1 MALTKDLKQNT
12 KILERLLH
20 SGESFDLINRELEIY
35 GKPARLYFVDGLI
48 KDSVME
54 KVLEFL
60 YSVNDEKFMT
70 DADTFL
76 KCCVPYVEAN
86 AEGDENTVAMNVFSG
101 VSALLIDGFSKAIM
115 IDGRTYPQRDT
126 AEPEKDKV
134 LRGSH
139 DGFVETLI
147 SNTALIRRRIRS
159 SELRVASFVIG
170 RSSKTDVAL
179 VYMNGRADV
188 KLLDKIKKKLENMNC
203 DSLTMNQQSLV
214 ELMFGRKWYNPF
226 PKIKY
231 TERPDSAAS
240 AVLEGNVVILVDN
253 SPSAIVLPT
262 SVFDVMEEADDYY
275 FSPITGTYLRL
286 SRYIVTFA
294 TLIITPLWLL
304 ALKYPDALPDAL
316 SFVLL
321 KEPVN
326 VPVFWQLIILEIAID
341 GLRLASL
348 NTPSTL
354 STALSI
360 IGAIALS
367 DFAVSSGW
375 FCSEAILYMAFV
387 AVANYS
393 QPSYELSYALKFMRV
408 ILLILTQLFGIFGFI
423 GGFVIMIIFILTN
436 RTVSGKSYLYPLIPF
451 NGKAFLHKV
460 LRFRKTAGNPA
471 GEQK

>member
-1 MALTKDLKQNT
+1 MALCSDIKSNEMIMEQTLQSDK
-12 KILERLLH
+12 
-20 SGESFDLINRELEIY
+20 SFDLISRALVINGR
-35 GKPARLYFVDGLI
+35 KARLYFVDGLI

-60 YSVNDEKFMT
+60 YSIKDESFMQN
-70 DADTFL
+70 ADTFL
-76 KCCVPYVEAN
+76 SCCMPYIEAS
-86 AEGDENTVAMNVFSG
+86 AEEDESKAATAVFSG
-101 VSALLIDGFSKAIM
+101 VSALLVDGFSKAIL
-115 IDGRTYPQRDT
+115 IDGRSYPQRET

-159 SELRVASFVIG
+159 SQLRVTPFVVG
-170 RSSKTDVAL
+170 KSSKTDIA
-179 VYMNGRADV
+179 MIFMDGRADT
-188 KLLDKIKKKLENMNC
+188 KLLHKLEKALNEIDC
-203 DSLTMNQQSLV
+203 DSLTMNQESLV
-214 ELMFGRKWYNPF
+214 ELLFGRKWYNPF

-240 AVLEGNVVILVDN
+240 AILEGNIVILVDN
-253 SPSAIVLPT
+253 SPSALVLPT
-262 SVFDVMEEADDYY
+262 SIFDVMEEADDYY

-286 SRYIVTFA
+286 ARYVVTFA
-294 TLIITPLWLL
+294 TLFITPMWLL
-304 ALKYPDALPDAL
+304 ALKYPEALPDAL
-316 SFVLL
+316 QFVLP
-321 KEPVN
+321 KDPIN
-326 VPVFWQLIILEIAID
+326 VPIFWQLIILEIAID

-408 ILLILTQLFGIFGFI
+408 ILLITTQLFGILGFI
-423 GGFVIMIIFILTN
+423 GGLIIIIAIALTN
-436 RTVSGKSYLYPLIPF
+436 KTVSGKSYLYPLIPF
-451 NGKAFLHKV
+451 NGKALLHKV
-460 LRFRKTAGNPA
+460 LRLRKTN
-471 GEQK
+471 

>member
-1 MALTKDLKQNT
+1 MEQTLGDKN
-12 KILERLLH
+12 
-20 SGESFDLINRELEIY
+20 SFDIINRALVIN
-35 GKPARLYFVDGLI
+35 KKKARLYFVDGLV

-54 KVLEFL
+54 KVMEFL
-60 YSVNDEKFMT
+60 YSVKDESFMQS
-70 DADTFL
+70 ADTFL
-76 KCCVPYVEAN
+76 KCCMPYIEA
-86 AEGDENTVAMNVFSG
+86 ETQEDEAKIATAVLSG
-101 VSALLIDGFSKAIM
+101 VSALLIDGFTQAIL
-115 IDGRTYPQRDT
+115 IDGRSYPQRDT

-147 SNTALIRRRIRS
+147 SNTALVRRRIRS
-159 SELRVASFVIG
+159 PQLRVTPFVIG
-170 RSSKTDVAL
+170 KSSKTDVAL
-179 VYMNGRADV
+179 LYMDGRADERLV
-188 KLLDKIKKKLENMNC
+188 KKLEKSLSELAC

-214 ELMFGRKWYNPF
+214 ELLFGKRWYNPF

-240 AVLEGNVVILVDN
+240 AILEGNIIILVDN
-253 SPSAIVLPT
+253 SPSALVLPT
-262 SVFDVMEEADDYY
+262 SIFDVMEEADDYY

-286 SRYIVTFA
+286 ARYIVTFS

-304 ALKYPDALPDAL
+304 ALKYSNALPAAL
-316 SFVLL
+316 QFVLP
-321 KEPVN
+321 KDPVN
-326 VPVFWQLIILEIAID
+326 VPIFWQLIILEIAID

-348 NTPSTL
+348 NTPSSL

-408 ILLILTQLFGIFGFI
+408 ILLITTQLFGIFGFI
-423 GGFVIMIIFILTN
+423 GGFIIVFAITITN
-436 RTVSGKSYLYPLIPF
+436 KTISGKSYLYPLIPF
-451 NGKAFLHKV
+451 NGKALMHKV
-460 LRFRKTAGNPA
+460 LRLKKTQSSN
-471 GEQK
+471 K

>member
-1 MALTKDLKQNT
+1 MALCSEIKSNEMIMEQTLGDKN
-12 KILERLLH
+12 
-20 SGESFDLINRELEIY
+20 SFDIISRALVIN
-35 GKPARLYFVDGLI
+35 GKKARLYFVDGLV

-54 KVLEFL
+54 KVMEFL
-60 YSVNDEKFMT
+60 YSVKDESFMQS
-70 DADTFL
+70 ADTFL
-76 KCCVPYVEAN
+76 KCCMPYIEA
-86 AEGDENTVAMNVFSG
+86 ETQEDEAKIATAVLSG
-101 VSALLIDGFSKAIM
+101 VSALLIDGFTQAIL
-115 IDGRTYPQRDT
+115 IDGRSYPQRDT

-147 SNTALIRRRIRS
+147 SNTALVRRRIRS
-159 SELRVASFVIG
+159 PQLRVTPFVIG
-170 RSSKTDVAL
+170 KSSKTDVAL
-179 VYMNGRADV
+179 LYMDGRADERLV
-188 KLLDKIKKKLENMNC
+188 KKLEKSLSELVC

-214 ELMFGRKWYNPF
+214 ELLFGKRWYNPF

-240 AVLEGNVVILVDN
+240 AILEGNIIMLVDN
-253 SPSAIVLPT
+253 SPSALVLPT
-262 SVFDVMEEADDYY
+262 SIFDVMEEADDYY
-275 FSPITGTYLRL
+275 FSPITGAYLRL
-286 SRYIVTFA
+286 ARYVVTFS

-304 ALKYPDALPDAL
+304 ALKYPDALPAAL
-316 SFVLL
+316 QFVLP
-321 KEPVN
+321 KDPVN
-326 VPVFWQLIILEIAID
+326 VPIFWQLIILEIAID

-348 NTPSTL
+348 NTPSSL

-408 ILLILTQLFGIFGFI
+408 ILLITTQLFGIFGFI
-423 GGFVIMIIFILTN
+423 GGFIIVFAITITN
-436 RTVSGKSYLYPLIPF
+436 KTISGKSYLYPLIPF
-451 NGKAFLHKV
+451 NGKELMHKV
-460 LRFRKTAGNPA
+460 LRLKKT
-471 GEQK
+471 QDISK

>member
-1 MALTKDLKQNT
+1 MEQTLRDKN
-12 KILERLLH
+12 
-20 SGESFDLINRELEIY
+20 SFDIINRALVIN
-35 GKPARLYFVDGLI
+35 KKKARLYFVDGLV

-54 KVLEFL
+54 KVMEFL
-60 YSVNDEKFMT
+60 YSVKDESFMQS
-70 DADTFL
+70 ADTFL
-76 KCCVPYVEAN
+76 KCCMPYIEA
-86 AEGDENTVAMNVFSG
+86 ETQEDEAKIATAVLSG
-101 VSALLIDGFSKAIM
+101 VSALLIDGFTQAIL
-115 IDGRTYPQRDT
+115 IDGRSYPQRDT

-147 SNTALIRRRIRS
+147 SNTALVRRRIRS
-159 SELRVASFVIG
+159 PQLRVTPFVIG
-170 RSSKTDVAL
+170 KSSKTDVAL
-179 VYMNGRADV
+179 LYMDGRADERLV
-188 KLLDKIKKKLENMNC
+188 KKLEKSLSELAC

-214 ELMFGRKWYNPF
+214 ELLFGKRWYNPF

-240 AVLEGNVVILVDN
+240 AILEGNIIILVDN
-253 SPSAIVLPT
+253 SPSALVLPT
-262 SVFDVMEEADDYY
+262 SIFDVMEEADDYY

-286 SRYIVTFA
+286 ARYIVTFS

-304 ALKYPDALPDAL
+304 ALKYSNALPAAL
-316 SFVLL
+316 QFVLP
-321 KEPVN
+321 KDPVN
-326 VPVFWQLIILEIAID
+326 VPIFWQLIILEIAID

-348 NTPSTL
+348 NTPSSL

-408 ILLILTQLFGIFGFI
+408 ILLITTQLFGIFGFI
-423 GGFVIMIIFILTN
+423 GGFIIVFAITITN
-436 RTVSGKSYLYPLIPF
+436 KTISGKSYLYPLIPF
-451 NGKAFLHKV
+451 NGKALMHKV
-460 LRFRKTAGNPA
+460 LRLKKTQSSN
-471 GEQK
+471 K

>member
-1 MALTKDLKQNT
+1 MAFCSDIKSNEI
-12 KILERLLH
+12 ILEQLLQ
-20 SGESFDLINRELEIY
+20 SEKSFDLVSRKLVINGR
-35 GKPARLYFVDGLI
+35 KAHLYFVDGLI

-60 YSVNDEKFMT
+60 YSVEDNAFMQS
-70 DADTFL
+70 ADTFL
-76 KCCVPYVEAN
+76 ECCVPYVESST
-86 AEGDENTVAMNVFSG
+86 ETDEKKTAMFVLSG
-101 VSALLIDGFSKAIM
+101 VSALLIDGFTKAIM
-115 IDGRTYPQRDT
+115 IDGRSYPQRET
-126 AEPEKDKV
+126 AEPEKDKA

-159 SELRVASFVIG
+159 SDLRITPYTIG
-170 RSSKTDVAL
+170 KSSKTDVAL
-179 VYMNGRADV
+179 LYMNDRADK
-188 KLLDKIKKKLENMNC
+188 KLLKKIKNKLENMNC

-214 ELMFGRKWYNPF
+214 ELMLDRKWYNPF

-240 AVLEGNVVILVDN
+240 AILEGNIVILVDN
-253 SPSAIVLPT
+253 SPSALVLPT
-262 SVFDVMEEADDYY
+262 SLFDVIEEADDYY

-286 SRYIVTFA
+286 ARYLVTLS
-294 TLIITPLWLL
+294 TLVITPLWLL
-304 ALKYPDALPDAL
+304 AIKYPDYVPSAFR
-316 SFVLL
+316 FVLPSD
-321 KEPVN
+321 EIN
-326 VPVFWQLIILEIAID
+326 VPIFWQLIILEIAID

-348 NTPSTL
+348 NTPSSL

-408 ILLILTQLFGIFGFI
+408 ILLVLTQIFGIFGFA
-423 GGFVIMIIFILTN
+423 GDFVIMIVLMLTN
-436 RTVSGKSYLYPLIPF
+436 KTVSGKSYLYPLIPF
-451 NGKAFLHKV
+451 NAKALLHKV
-460 LRFRKTAGNPA
+460 LRLPKTS
-471 GEQK
+471 

>member
-1 MALTKDLKQNT
+1 MAFCSDIKSNEI
-12 KILERLLH
+12 ILEQLLQ
-20 SGESFDLINRELEIY
+20 SEKSFDLVSRKLVINGR
-35 GKPARLYFVDGLI
+35 KAHLYFVDGLI

-60 YSVNDEKFMT
+60 YSVEDNAFMQS
-70 DADTFL
+70 ADTFL
-76 KCCVPYVEAN
+76 ECCVPYVESST
-86 AEGDENTVAMNVFSG
+86 ETDEKKTAMFVLSG
-101 VSALLIDGFSKAIM
+101 VSALLIDGFTKAIM
-115 IDGRTYPQRDT
+115 IDGRSYPQRET
-126 AEPEKDKV
+126 AEPEKDKA

-159 SELRVASFVIG
+159 SDLRITPYTIG
-170 RSSKTDVAL
+170 KSSKTDVAL
-179 VYMNGRADV
+179 LYMNDRADK
-188 KLLDKIKKKLENMNC
+188 KLLKKIKNKLENMNC

-214 ELMFGRKWYNPF
+214 ELMLDRKWYNPF

-240 AVLEGNVVILVDN
+240 AILEGNIVILVDN
-253 SPSAIVLPT
+253 SPSALVLPT
-262 SVFDVMEEADDYY
+262 SIFDVIEEADDYY

-286 SRYIVTFA
+286 ARYLVTLS
-294 TLIITPLWLL
+294 TLVITPLWLL
-304 ALKYPDALPDAL
+304 AIKYPDYVPSAFR
-316 SFVLL
+316 FVLPSD
-321 KEPVN
+321 EIN
-326 VPVFWQLIILEIAID
+326 VPIFWQLIILEIAID

-348 NTPSTL
+348 NTPSSL

-408 ILLILTQLFGIFGFI
+408 ILLVLTQIFGIFGFA
-423 GGFVIMIIFILTN
+423 GDFVIMIVLMLTN
-436 RTVSGKSYLYPLIPF
+436 KTVSGKSYLYPLIPF
-451 NGKAFLHKV
+451 NAKALLHKV
-460 LRFRKTAGNPA
+460 LRLPKTS
-471 GEQK
+471 

>member
-1 MALTKDLKQNT
+1 MALCSDIKSNEMIMEQTLRDKN
-12 KILERLLH
+12 
-20 SGESFDLINRELEIY
+20 SFDIINRALVIN
-35 GKPARLYFVDGLI
+35 KKKARLYFVDGLV

-54 KVLEFL
+54 KVMEFL
-60 YSVNDEKFMT
+60 YSVKDESFMQS
-70 DADTFL
+70 ADTFL
-76 KCCVPYVEAN
+76 KCCMPYIEA
-86 AEGDENTVAMNVFSG
+86 ETQEDEAKIATAVLSG
-101 VSALLIDGFSKAIM
+101 VSALLIDGFTQAIL
-115 IDGRTYPQRDT
+115 IDGRSYPQRDT

-147 SNTALIRRRIRS
+147 SNTALVRRRIRS
-159 SELRVASFVIG
+159 PQLRVTPFVIG
-170 RSSKTDVAL
+170 KSSKTDVAL
-179 VYMNGRADV
+179 LYMDGRADERLV
-188 KLLDKIKKKLENMNC
+188 KKLEKSLSELAC

-214 ELMFGRKWYNPF
+214 ELLFGKRWYNPF

-240 AVLEGNVVILVDN
+240 AILEGNIIILVDN
-253 SPSAIVLPT
+253 SPSALVLPT
-262 SVFDVMEEADDYY
+262 SIFDVMEEADDYY

-286 SRYIVTFA
+286 ARYIVTFS

-304 ALKYPDALPDAL
+304 ALKYSNALPAAL
-316 SFVLL
+316 QFVLP
-321 KEPVN
+321 KDPVN
-326 VPVFWQLIILEIAID
+326 VPIFWQLIILEIAID

-348 NTPSTL
+348 NTPSSL

-408 ILLILTQLFGIFGFI
+408 ILLITTQLFGIFGFI
-423 GGFVIMIIFILTN
+423 GGFIIVFAITITN
-436 RTVSGKSYLYPLIPF
+436 KTISGKSYLYPLIPF
-451 NGKAFLHKV
+451 NGKALMHKV
-460 LRFRKTAGNPA
+460 LRLKKTQSSN
-471 GEQK
+471 K

>member
-1 MALTKDLKQNT
+1 MALTNDLKQNRM
-12 KILERLLH
+12 ILERILH
-20 SGESFDLINRELEIY
+20 SGESFDLISRELELN
-35 GKPARLYFVDGLI
+35 GRRAQLYFVDGLI

-60 YSVNDEKFMT
+60 YSVNDDSFMT
-70 DADTFL
+70 DADRFL
-76 KCCVPYVEAN
+76 KCCVPYVEAS
-86 AEGDENTVAMNVFSG
+86 AEGDEKTVATNVFSG
-101 VSALLIDGFSKAIM
+101 VSALLVEGFTKAIM

-179 VYMNGRADV
+179 VYMEGRAD
-188 KLLDKIKKKLENMNC
+188 KRLIDKIKSRLENMDC

-214 ELMFGRKWYNPF
+214 ELLFGRKWYNPF

-253 SPSAIVLPT
+253 SPSAIILPT

-286 SRYIVTFA
+286 SRYLVTFA
-294 TLIITPLWLL
+294 TLVITPLWLL
-304 ALKYPDALPDAL
+304 ALKYPDRVPDAL
-316 SFVLL
+316 GFVLL
-321 KEPVN
+321 KDPVN
-326 VPVFWQLIILEIAID
+326 VPVFWQLLILEIAID

-393 QPSYELSYALKFMRV
+393 QPSYELSYALKFMRI
-408 ILLILTQLFGIFGFI
+408 ILLVLTELFGIFGFI
-423 GGFVIMIIFILTN
+423 GGFVVMIIMLLTN
-436 RTVSGKSYLYPLIPF
+436 RTISGKSYLYPLIPF

-460 LRFRKTAGNPA
+460 LRLRKTAEKPV
-471 GEQK
+471 QKRR

>member
-1 MALTKDLKQNT
+1 MALCSDIKSNEMIMEQVLQSD
-12 KILERLLH
+12 
-20 SGESFDLINRELEIY
+20 SSFDLINRPLMIN
-35 GKPARLYFVDGLI
+35 GRKARLYFVDGLV

-60 YSVNDEKFMT
+60 YSVKDESFMES
-70 DADTFL
+70 ADTFL
-76 KCCVPYVEAN
+76 WCCMPYIEAVT
-86 AEGDENTVAMNVFSG
+86 EEDEKKVATAVFSG
-101 VSALLIDGFSKAIM
+101 VSALLIDGFTKAIM
-115 IDGRTYPQRDT
+115 IDGRSYPQRDT

-147 SNTALIRRRIRS
+147 SNTALVRRRIRS
-159 SELRVASFVIG
+159 PQLRVTPFVIG
-170 RSSKTDVAL
+170 KASKTDVAL
-179 VYMNGRADV
+179 LYMDGRADE
-188 KLLDKIKKKLENMNC
+188 KLVKKLEKSLKEMVC

-214 ELMFGRKWYNPF
+214 ELLFGQKWYNPF

-240 AVLEGNVVILVDN
+240 AILEGNIVILVDN
-253 SPSAIVLPT
+253 SPSALVLPT
-262 SVFDVMEEADDYY
+262 SIFDVMEEADDYY
-275 FSPITGTYLRL
+275 FSPIIGTYLRL
-286 SRYIVTFA
+286 ARYVVTFS

-304 ALKYPDALPDAL
+304 ALKYPDSIPVWLQ
-316 SFVLL
+316 FVQP
-321 KEPVN
+321 KDPIN
-326 VPVFWQLIILEIAID
+326 VPIFWQLIILEIAID

-348 NTPSTL
+348 NTPSSL

-375 FCSEAILYMAFV
+375 FCSESILYMAFV

-408 ILLILTQLFGIFGFI
+408 ILLVATQLFGIFGFI
-423 GGFVIMIIFILTN
+423 GGFIIVIAITLTN
-436 RTVSGKSYLYPLIPF
+436 KTISGKSYLYPLIPF
-451 NGKAFLHKV
+451 NGKALLHKV
-460 LRFRKTAGNPA
+460 LRFKKS
-471 GEQK
+471 QY

>member
-1 MALTKDLKQNT
+1 MALCSEIKSNEMIMEQT
-12 KILERLLH
+12 LH
-20 SGESFDLINRELEIY
+20 DKNSFDIISRALVIN
-35 GKPARLYFVDGLI
+35 GKKARLYFVDGLV

-54 KVLEFL
+54 KVMEFL
-60 YSVNDEKFMT
+60 YSVKDESFMQS
-70 DADTFL
+70 ADTFL
-76 KCCVPYVEAN
+76 KCCMPYIEA
-86 AEGDENTVAMNVFSG
+86 ETQEDEAKIATAVLSG
-101 VSALLIDGFSKAIM
+101 VSALLIDGFTQAIL
-115 IDGRTYPQRDT
+115 IDGRSYPQRDT

-147 SNTALIRRRIRS
+147 SNTALVRRRIRS
-159 SELRVASFVIG
+159 PQLRVTPFVIG
-170 RSSKTDVAL
+170 KSSKTDVAL
-179 VYMNGRADV
+179 LYMDGRADE
-188 KLLDKIKKKLENMNC
+188 KLVKKLEKSLSELVC

-214 ELMFGRKWYNPF
+214 ELLFGKRWYNPF

-240 AVLEGNVVILVDN
+240 AILEGNIIILVDN
-253 SPSAIVLPT
+253 SPSALVLPT
-262 SVFDVMEEADDYY
+262 SIFDVMEEADDYY

-286 SRYIVTFA
+286 ARYVVTFS

-304 ALKYPDALPDAL
+304 ALKYPDALPAAL
-316 SFVLL
+316 QFVLP
-321 KEPVN
+321 KDPVN
-326 VPVFWQLIILEIAID
+326 VPIFWQLIILEIAID

-348 NTPSTL
+348 NTPSSL

-408 ILLILTQLFGIFGFI
+408 ILLITTQLFGIFGFI
-423 GGFVIMIIFILTN
+423 GGLIMVFVITITN
-436 RTVSGKSYLYPLIPF
+436 KTVSGKSYLYPLIPF
-451 NGKAFLHKV
+451 NAKALMHKV
-460 LRFRKTAGNPA
+460 LRLKKT
-471 GEQK
+471 QDSSK

>member
-1 MALTKDLKQNT
+1 MALCSDIKSNEIIIEQLLQND
-12 KILERLLH
+12 K
-20 SGESFDLINRELEIY
+20 SFDLISRKLVINGR
-35 GKPARLYFVDGLI
+35 KAHLYFVDGLI

-60 YSVNDEKFMT
+60 YSVEDQHFMES
-70 DADTFL
+70 ADTFL
-76 KCCVPYVEAN
+76 ECCVPYVESST
-86 AEGDENTVAMNVFSG
+86 EEDEKKVAMFVLSG
-101 VSALLIDGFSKAIM
+101 VSALLIDGFTKAVM
-115 IDGRTYPQRDT
+115 IDGRSYPQRET

-159 SELRVASFVIG
+159 AELRITPYVIG
-170 RSSKTDVAL
+170 KSSKTDVAIL
-179 VYMNGRADV
+179 YMNGRADQ
-188 KLLDKIKKKLENMNC
+188 KLLEKIKKKLSDMDC

-240 AVLEGNVVILVDN
+240 AILEGNIVILVDN
-253 SPSAIVLPT
+253 SPSALVLPT
-262 SVFDVMEEADDYY
+262 SLFDVLEEADDYY

-286 SRYIVTFA
+286 ARYIVTLS

-304 ALKYPDALPDAL
+304 ALKYPAYIPDAFK
-316 SFVLL
+316 FVLPAD
-321 KEPVN
+321 EVN
-326 VPVFWQLIILEIAID
+326 VPIFWQLIILEVAID

-348 NTPSTL
+348 NTPSSL

-375 FCSEAILYMAFV
+375 FCSESILYMAFV

-408 ILLILTQLFGIFGFI
+408 ILLILTQLFGIFGFA
-423 GGFVIMIIFILTN
+423 GGFVLIIVLMLTN
-436 RTVSGKSYLYPLIPF
+436 KTVSGKSYLYPLVPF
-451 NGKAFLHKV
+451 NGKALLHKV
-460 LRFRKTAGNPA
+460 FRLPKTS
-471 GEQK
+471 

>member
-1 MALTKDLKQNT
+1 MKIGRDTMALCSDIKSNAI
-12 KILERLLH
+12 ILEQLLK
-20 SGESFDLINRELEIY
+20 SDESFDIINRPLVIN
-35 GKPARLYFVDGLI
+35 GRKAWLYFVDGLI

-60 YSVNDEKFMT
+60 YSVEDESFMKS
-70 DADTFL
+70 ADTFL
-76 KCCVPYVEAN
+76 RCCMPYVEAST
-86 AEGDENTVAMNVFSG
+86 EEDEKKAATAVFSG
-101 VSALLIDGFSKAIM
+101 VSALLIDGFSKAIL
-115 IDGRTYPQRDT
+115 IDGRSYPQRDT

-147 SNTALIRRRIRS
+147 SNTALVRRRIRS
-159 SELRVASFVIG
+159 PQLRVTPFVIG
-170 RSSKTDVAL
+170 RSSNTDVAL
-179 VYMNGRADV
+179 LYMDGRADA
-188 KLLDKIKKKLENMNC
+188 KLVKKLEKSLGEMNC

-214 ELMFGRKWYNPF
+214 ELLFGQKWYNPF

-240 AVLEGNVVILVDN
+240 AILEGNIVILVDN
-253 SPSAIVLPT
+253 SPSALVLPT
-262 SVFDVMEEADDYY
+262 SIFDVMEEADDYY
-275 FSPITGTYLRL
+275 FSPIVGTYLRL
-286 SRYIVTFA
+286 ARYIVTFS

-304 ALKYPDALPDAL
+304 ALKYPDMLPAAVQ
-316 SFVLL
+316 FVLP
-321 KEPVN
+321 KDPVN
-326 VPVFWQLIILEIAID
+326 LPIFWQLIILEIAID

-348 NTPSTL
+348 NTPSSL

-393 QPSYELSYALKFMRV
+393 QPSYELSYALKFMRI
-408 ILLILTQLFGIFGFI
+408 ILLVATQLFGIFGFV
-423 GGFVIMIIFILTN
+423 GGFVIVIAITLMNKTI
-436 RTVSGKSYLYPLIPF
+436 SGKSYLYPLIPF
-451 NGKAFLHKV
+451 NGKALLHKV
-460 LRFRKTAGNPA
+460 LRFKKSGD
-471 GEQK
+471 

>member
-1 MALTKDLKQNT
+1 MAFCSDIKSNEI
-12 KILERLLH
+12 ILEQLLQ
-20 SGESFDLINRELEIY
+20 SEKSFDLVSRKLVINGR
-35 GKPARLYFVDGLI
+35 KAHLYFVDGLI

-60 YSVNDEKFMT
+60 YSVEDNAFMQS
-70 DADTFL
+70 ADTFL
-76 KCCVPYVEAN
+76 ECCVPYVESST
-86 AEGDENTVAMNVFSG
+86 ETDEKKTAMFVLSG
-101 VSALLIDGFSKAIM
+101 VSALLIDGFTKAIM
-115 IDGRTYPQRDT
+115 IDGRSYPQRET
-126 AEPEKDKV
+126 AEPEKDKA

-159 SELRVASFVIG
+159 SDLRITPYTIG
-170 RSSKTDVAL
+170 KSSKTDVAL
-179 VYMNGRADV
+179 LYMNDRADK
-188 KLLDKIKKKLENMNC
+188 KLIKKIKNKLENMNC

-214 ELMFGRKWYNPF
+214 ELMLDRKWYNPF

-240 AVLEGNVVILVDN
+240 AILEGNIVILVDN
-253 SPSAIVLPT
+253 SPSALVLPT
-262 SVFDVMEEADDYY
+262 SLFDVIEEADDYY

-286 SRYIVTFA
+286 ARYLVTLS
-294 TLIITPLWLL
+294 TLVITPLWLL
-304 ALKYPDALPDAL
+304 AIKYPDYVPSAFR
-316 SFVLL
+316 FVLPSD
-321 KEPVN
+321 EIN
-326 VPVFWQLIILEIAID
+326 VPIFWQLIILEIAID

-348 NTPSTL
+348 NTPSSL

-408 ILLILTQLFGIFGFI
+408 ILLVLTQIFGIFGFA
-423 GGFVIMIIFILTN
+423 GDFVIMIVLMLTN
-436 RTVSGKSYLYPLIPF
+436 KTVSGKSYLYPLIPF
-451 NGKAFLHKV
+451 NAKALLHKV
-460 LRFRKTAGNPA
+460 LRLPKTS
-471 GEQK
+471 

>member
-1 MALTKDLKQNT
+1 MPLSSNLNNNEEL
-12 KILERLLH
+12 LERLLQ
-20 SGESFDLINRELEIY
+20 SEKSFDIISRKLIIN
-35 GKPARLYFVDGLI
+35 GKKAHLYFVDGLV

-60 YSVNDEKFMT
+60 YSVKDDNFMQI
-70 DADTFL
+70 ADTFL
-76 KCCVPYVEAN
+76 ECCVPYVESST
-86 AEGDENTVAMNVFSG
+86 EDDENKLVTAILSG
-101 VSALLIDGFSKAIM
+101 VSVFLVEGFTKAVL
-115 IDGRTYPQRDT
+115 IDGRTYPQRET

-159 SELRVASFVIG
+159 TQLRITPFVIG
-170 RSSKTDVAL
+170 KSSKTDVAL
-179 VYMNGRADV
+179 LYMDGRADKKLV
-188 KLLDKIKKKLENMNC
+188 KTIKKSLAEMDC

-214 ELMFGRKWYNPF
+214 EMLLGKRWYNPF

-240 AVLEGNVVILVDN
+240 AILEGNIVILVDN
-253 SPSAIVLPT
+253 SPSALVLPT
-262 SVFDVMEEADDYY
+262 SVFDVLEEADDYY
-275 FSPITGTYLRL
+275 FSPLTGTYLRL
-286 SRYIVTFA
+286 ARYIVTLS
-294 TLIITPLWLL
+294 TLLITPLWLL
-304 ALKYPDALPDAL
+304 ALKYSASIPDALKFILPAD
-316 SFVLL
+316 
-321 KEPVN
+321 EVN
-326 VPVFWQLIILEIAID
+326 VPIFWQLMVLEIAID

-408 ILLILTQLFGIFGFI
+408 ILLILTQLFGIYGFI
-423 GGFVIMIIFILTN
+423 GGLVIITVFVLTN
-436 RTVSGKSYLYPLIPF
+436 KTVSGKSYLYPLVPF
-451 NGKAFLHKV
+451 NAKALLHKV
-460 LRFRKTAGNPA
+460 LRLPKK
-471 GEQK
+471 Q

>member
-1 MALTKDLKQNT
+1 MALCSEIKSNEMIMEQTLGDKN
-12 KILERLLH
+12 
-20 SGESFDLINRELEIY
+20 SFDIISRALVIN
-35 GKPARLYFVDGLI
+35 GKKARLYFVDGLV

-54 KVLEFL
+54 KVMEFL
-60 YSVNDEKFMT
+60 YSVKDESFMQS
-70 DADTFL
+70 ADTFL
-76 KCCVPYVEAN
+76 KCCMPYIEA
-86 AEGDENTVAMNVFSG
+86 ETQEDEAKIATAVLSG
-101 VSALLIDGFSKAIM
+101 VSALLIDGFTQAIL
-115 IDGRTYPQRDT
+115 IDGRSYPQRDT

-147 SNTALIRRRIRS
+147 SNTALVRRRIRS
-159 SELRVASFVIG
+159 PQLRVTPFVIG
-170 RSSKTDVAL
+170 KSSKTDVAL
-179 VYMNGRADV
+179 LYMDGRADERLV
-188 KLLDKIKKKLENMNC
+188 KKLEKSLSELVC

-214 ELMFGRKWYNPF
+214 ELLFGKRWYNPF

-240 AVLEGNVVILVDN
+240 AILEGNIIILVDN
-253 SPSAIVLPT
+253 SPSALVLPT
-262 SVFDVMEEADDYY
+262 SIFDVMEEADDYY

-286 SRYIVTFA
+286 ARYIVTFS

-304 ALKYPDALPDAL
+304 ALKYPDALPAAL
-316 SFVLL
+316 QFVLP
-321 KEPVN
+321 KDPVN
-326 VPVFWQLIILEIAID
+326 VPIFWQLIILEIAID

-348 NTPSTL
+348 NTPSSL

-408 ILLILTQLFGIFGFI
+408 ILLITTQLFGIFGFI
-423 GGFVIMIIFILTN
+423 GGFIIVFVITITN
-436 RTVSGKSYLYPLIPF
+436 KTISGKSYLYPLIPF
-451 NGKAFLHKV
+451 NGKELMHKV
-460 LRFRKTAGNPA
+460 LRLKKT
-471 GEQK
+471 QDISK

>member
-1 MALTKDLKQNT
+1 MPLSSDLKTNEEL
-12 KILERLLH
+12 LERLLQ
-20 SGESFDLINRELEIY
+20 SEKSFDLISRKLIIND
-35 GKPARLYFVDGLI
+35 KDAHLYFVDGLI

-60 YSVNDEKFMT
+60 YSVEDDRFMQS
-70 DADTFL
+70 ADTFL
-76 KCCVPYVEAN
+76 ECCVPYVESSTEA
-86 AEGDENTVAMNVFSG
+86 DENKLVTAILSG
-101 VSALLIDGFSKAIM
+101 VSVLLVEGFTKAVL
-115 IDGRTYPQRDT
+115 IDGRTYPQRET

-147 SNTALIRRRIRS
+147 SNTALVRRRIRS
-159 SELRVASFVIG
+159 PQLRITPFVIG
-170 RSSKTDVAL
+170 KSSQTDVAL
-179 VYMNGRADV
+179 LYMDGRADKKLV
-188 KLLDKIKKKLENMNC
+188 KKIKKSLSEMNC

-214 ELMFGRKWYNPF
+214 EMLLGKRWYNPF

-240 AVLEGNVVILVDN
+240 AILEGNIVILVDN
-253 SPSAIVLPT
+253 SPSALVLPT
-262 SVFDVMEEADDYY
+262 SVFDVLEEADDYY

-286 SRYIVTFA
+286 ARYIVTLS

-304 ALKYPDALPDAL
+304 ALKYPANIPDPL
-316 SFVLL
+316 KFVLPAD
-321 KEPVN
+321 EVN
-326 VPVFWQLIILEIAID
+326 VPIFWQLIILEIAID

-348 NTPSTL
+348 NTPSSL

-375 FCSEAILYMAFV
+375 FCSESILYMAFV

-408 ILLILTQLFGIFGFI
+408 ILLILTQIFGIYGFV
-423 GGFVIMIIFILTN
+423 GGFVLIIVLVLTN
-436 RTVSGKSYLYPLIPF
+436 KTVSGKSYLYPLVPF
-451 NGKAFLHKV
+451 NAKALLHKV
-460 LRFRKTAGNPA
+460 LRLPKN
-471 GEQK
+471 Q